1 MNYKYAHFALDFI
14 EFCKAYVSGR
24 IRRMDFIRYIHL
36 IFVIFINFYKNLKTT
51 IENAIIFINKSH
63 VKTHFL

>member
-14 EFCKAYVSGR
+14 EFYKAYVSLGTSC
-24 IRRMDFIRYIHL
+24 IDFIRYIHL
-36 IFVIFINFYKNLKTT
+36 ILVIFINFYKNLKTT